1 MGDLGSSPLLGRS
14 SGEGNGYP
22 FQYSGLENSMDCV
35 VHRVAKS
42 RTQLSN
48 FHFFIEMMLDK
59 EQIQVT
65 FSFKFKMVVKQRRHL
80 ATSAMHLAQELL
92 MNVQCNGSSRIFAKE
107 RRALKMR
114 SIVAS
119 HWKLMMTNREKSL
132 KPILLKTT

>member
-1 MGDLGSSPLLGRS
+1 
-14 SGEGNGYP
+14 
-22 FQYSGLENSMDCV
+22 MDCV

-42 RTQLSN
+42 RTQLRN
-48 FHFFIEMMLDK
+48 FHFFIERMLDK

-80 ATSAMHLAQELL
+80 ATSALHLAQELL
-92 MNVQCNGSSRIFAKE
+92 MNVQCSGGSRIFVKE

-119 HWKLMMTNREKSL
+119 YWKTSERNLCN
-132 KPILLKTT
+132 

>member
-1 MGDLGSSPLLGRS
+1 
-14 SGEGNGYP
+14 
-22 FQYSGLENSMDCV
+22 MDCV

-48 FHFFIEMMLDK
+48 FHFFIEMLLDK

-80 ATSAMHLAQELL
+80 ATSAMYLAQELL

-119 HWKLMMTNREKSL
+119 HWKLMMTN
-132 KPILLKTT
+132 

>member
-1 MGDLGSSPLLGRS
+1 
-14 SGEGNGYP
+14 
-22 FQYSGLENSMDCV
+22 MDCV

>member
-22 FQYSGLENSMDCV
+22 FQYSGLENSMGCV

-80 ATSAMHLAQELL
+80 TTSAMHLAQELL
-92 MNVQCNGSSRIFAKE
+92 MYNAMVVQEFLQRKGE
-107 RRALKMR
+107 
-114 SIVAS
+114 
-119 HWKLMMTNREKSL
+119 
-132 KPILLKTT
+132 P